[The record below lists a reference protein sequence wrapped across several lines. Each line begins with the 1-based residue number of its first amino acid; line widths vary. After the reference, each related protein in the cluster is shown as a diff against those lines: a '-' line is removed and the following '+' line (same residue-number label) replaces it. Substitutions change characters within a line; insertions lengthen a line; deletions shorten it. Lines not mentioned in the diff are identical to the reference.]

1 MSTPDDRRY
10 TDQHEWALV
19 QGTDGTSTVVRVGIT
34 DHAQDALGD
43 IVFVQLPSVGDEV
56 GPGTPMGEVEST
68 KSVSD
73 VYAPVAG
80 VVGAVNEALTDAPE
94 TINADPYGPAWLV
107 ETTVAGY
114 GDPTAEL
121 LDAAAYPALVEAT
134 RPGPGPRGRSL
145 CCPRGTARAR

>member
-1 MSTPDDRRY
+1 MATPDDRRY

-19 QGTDGTSTVVRVGIT
+19 QGTGDAGTVVRVGIT

-56 GPGTPMGEVEST
+56 APGTPMGEVEST

-80 VVGAVNEALTDAPE
+80 VVAAVNEALTDAPE
-94 TINADPYGPAWLV
+94 TINSDPYGAGWLV
-107 ETTVAGY
+107 EITVSGAD

-121 LDAAAYPALVEAT
+121 LDAQAYQALVDA
-134 RPGPGPRGRSL
+134 S
-145 CCPRGTARAR
+145 

>member
-1 MSTPDDRRY
+1 MATPDDRRY

-43 IVFVQLPSVGDEV
+43 IVFVQLPAVGDEV
-56 GPGTPMGEVEST
+56 GPGTPIGEVEST

-80 VVGAVNEALTDAPE
+80 TVVAVNEVLTDAPE
-94 TINADPYGPAWLV
+94 TINADPYGEGWLV
-107 ETTVAGY
+107 VISVADAG
-114 GDPTAEL
+114 GDPTEAL
-121 LDAAAYPALVEAT
+121 LDAAAYQALVDA
-134 RPGPGPRGRSL
+134 S
-145 CCPRGTARAR
+145 

>member
-1 MSTPDDRRY
+1 MATPNDRRY

-19 QGTDGTSTVVRVGIT
+19 QGAEDAASVVRVGIT

-43 IVFVQLPSVGDEV
+43 IVFVQLPEVGDEV

-80 VVGAVNEALTDAPE
+80 TVTAVNVALADAPE
-94 TINADPYGPAWLV
+94 TINSDPYGEGWLV
-107 ETTVAGY
+107 EISVSGTGS
-114 GDPTAEL
+114 DPTANL
-121 LDAAAYPALVEAT
+121 LDADAYQSLVDAT
-134 RPGPGPRGRSL
+134 
-145 CCPRGTARAR
+145 

>member
-1 MSTPDDRRY
+1 MATPDDRRY

-19 QGTDGTSTVVRVGIT
+19 QGTGEAGTVVRVGIT

-56 GPGTPMGEVEST
+56 APGTPMGEVEST

-80 VVGAVNEALTDAPE
+80 VVAAVNETLTDAPE
-94 TINADPYGPAWLV
+94 TINSDPYGAGWLV
-107 ETTVAGY
+107 EITVSGAD

-121 LDAAAYPALVEAT
+121 LDAAAYQALVDA
-134 RPGPGPRGRSL
+134 S
-145 CCPRGTARAR
+145 